1 MQSSHFQRVLVV
13 LVYSTR
19 LLYRVFVFFWFIF
32 EAQSSATHTQ
42 HARTHTP
49 LWSFPWGNHLRS
61 GLSSLAFKKTKVWR
75 VRRCKRRVEMR
86 EQRLGGSLHL
96 WADRVLCLESLS
108 DPKLS
113 LLDLAATGPK
123 VLFGLCSSE
132 APPRESAEGRGGPG
146 GRSGPASV
154 SRFPGVG
161 KESPVGPWDG
171 AASVDREASAAAPR
185 VALAVVNGAAAVGR
199 GRLLTALVV
208 WDGLGVM
215 AARGEISGPVEVF
228 WMSVAW
234 VVTLSFLLQDSQHS
248 LLYPGMEQ

>member
-1 MQSSHFQRVLVV
+1 M
-13 LVYSTR
+13 
-19 LLYRVFVFFWFIF
+19 
-32 EAQSSATHTQ
+32 
-42 HARTHTP
+42 
-49 LWSFPWGNHLRS
+49 
-61 GLSSLAFKKTKVWR
+61 
-75 VRRCKRRVEMR
+75 
-86 EQRLGGSLHL
+86 
-96 WADRVLCLESLS
+96 
-108 DPKLS
+108 S

-171 AASVDREASAAAPR
+171 AAWVDREASAAAPM

-208 WDGLGVM
+208 WDGFGVM

-228 WMSVAW
+228 WMSVAC
-234 VVTLSFLLQDSQHS
+234 VVALSFLLQDSQHS